1 MASYNSPIGVLDLQV
16 TANAGQTITVGGEL
30 SAGVVTGMQV
40 FGDDGVIASLSKNG
54 NSVLTATYNVIG
66 GDNTIGSVLNNLV
79 NTPFNTSDS
88 LTVAISGAPARRVVI
103 YIRYP
108 DAYSWVI
115 TTSVA

>member
-1 MASYNSPIGVLDLQV
+1 
-16 TANAGQTITVGGEL
+16 
-30 SAGVVTGMQV
+30 
-40 FGDDGVIASLSKNG
+40 
-54 NSVLTATYNVIG
+54 
-66 GDNTIGSVLNNLV
+66 VLNNLV

-115 TTSVA
+115 TTAVA